1 MENSLGISFFSFSPV
16 FKKNSAALPTTKRR
30 HTRHDQ
36 SAFFFFFFFFQK
48 VKQNLSSSLVAGE
61 RAANEYIHT
70 ERARQNGETK
80 RAHGVSDEEERET
93 KKKKKKSPK
102 RTKKSEKKAER
113 APKKCAERREC
124 FFLTHS
130 EIKERRG

>member
-80 RAHGVSDEEERET
+80 RAHGVSDEEERERP
-93 KKKKKKSPK
+93 KKKKK
-102 RTKKSEKKAER
+102 EI
-113 APKKCAERREC
+113 PKKNK
-124 FFLTHS
+124 
-130 EIKERRG
+130 KE